1 MIVSLCILYRFFIFD
16 DCVVTPVVI
25 FILFV
30 FVKYHDCTFTYINIH
45 VEFITDFFAYV
56 NTNVYLTV
64 RKDNIIA
71 NKFYDKVG
79 MKQVGTISWA
89 KGTMPGLIWK
99 KEIPSGTLEEFV

>member
-1 MIVSLCILYRFFIFD
+1 MKIFADSSSIDHKVDKIDWAPALKNDCILHQI
-16 DCVVTPVVI
+16 
-25 FILFV
+25 
-30 FVKYHDCTFTYINIH
+30 VKGKDGNARKTI
-45 VEFITDFFAYV
+45 EDFFAYV

-64 RKDNIIA
+64 RKDNTIA